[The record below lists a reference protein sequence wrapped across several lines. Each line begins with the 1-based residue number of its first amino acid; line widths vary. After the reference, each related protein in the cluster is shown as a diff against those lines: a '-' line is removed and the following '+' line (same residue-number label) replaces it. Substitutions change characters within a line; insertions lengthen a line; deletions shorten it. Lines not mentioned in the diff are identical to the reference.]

1 MSNSA
6 LALGVDKLRAFLPS
20 YELRRSLLP
29 WLRSWLG
36 SPEPSPSRPVPSR
49 PVPSPDVDCALLSL
63 GIREEA
69 FRGSLAGREGVVAR
83 CSILKASGLGGVS
96 LWGRERK

>member
-36 SPEPSPSRPVPSR
+36 SPEPSPSR